1 MELNEWVLP
10 VAHNRSLNLLY
21 SLVGTDELWLYT
33 TTYNTI
39 HFKKAFLFSL
49 ESNNLLGIT
58 NISE

>member
-39 HFKKAFLFSL
+39 RCTIAIALYFTELCQYVH
-49 ESNNLLGIT
+49 
-58 NISE
+58 